1 MHAIPSSRARIMT
14 AAIGLGLAL
23 FLGVLAFALTQGVGG
38 PADGR
43 SSAGGRQMP
52 AFTLTRFDGT
62 RFDLQE
68 RAQGPV
74 FVYFWAS
81 WCVPCQEEAPAIQKI
96 WPEYERRGYTFVGVN
111 IWDAESDA
119 RRFLEQHRLT
129 FPVVADTE
137 GRVYVDYGV
146 DALPDSYFLDPG
158 LRARTRYQGA
168 LTEATLRELLDELA
182 PPAASRGPGS
192 AS

>member
-1 MHAIPSSRARIMT
+1 MQPTQPPAPVSRARVIT
-14 AAIGLGLAL
+14 AAVGLGLVL
-23 FLGVLAFALTQGVGG
+23 FLGTLAFALSQGVGG

-43 SSAGGRQMP
+43 SSVEGRQLP
-52 AFTLTRFDGT
+52 AFSLARFDGQ

-68 RAQGPV
+68 HADGPV

-81 WCVPCQEEAPAIQKI
+81 WCIPCQEEAPVIQKL
-96 WPEYERRGYTFVGVN
+96 WPEYQRRGYTFVGVN

-119 RRFLEQHRLT
+119 RRFVEQQRLG

-158 LRARTRYQGA
+158 LRARSRYQGA

-182 PPAASRGPGS
+182 RPGS

>member
-1 MHAIPSSRARIMT
+1 MQSTHISRARLLT
-14 AAIGLGLAL
+14 AAIGLGLLL
-23 FLGVLAFALTQGVGG
+23 FLASLAFAMSRGVGR

-43 SSAGGRQMP
+43 ADAGGRVMP
-52 AFTLTRFDGT
+52 AFTLTRFDG
-62 RFDLQE
+62 RPFDLQAH
-68 RAQGPV
+68 AQAPV

-81 WCVPCQEEAPAIQKI
+81 WCVPCQAEAPVIQKV
-96 WPEYERRGYTFVGVN
+96 WPEYEKRGYTFVGVN

-119 RRFLEQHRLT
+119 KRFLEQQRLS

-158 LRARTRYQGA
+158 LRARTRYRGA
-168 LTEATLRELLDELA
+168 LTEATLRELLDALA
-182 PPAASRGPGS
+182 RPGG
-192 AS
+192 A